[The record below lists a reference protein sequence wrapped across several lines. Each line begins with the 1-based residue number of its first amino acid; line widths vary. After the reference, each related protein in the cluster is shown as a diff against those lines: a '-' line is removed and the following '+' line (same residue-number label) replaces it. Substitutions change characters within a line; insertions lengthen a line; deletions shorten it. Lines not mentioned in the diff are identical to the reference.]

1 MRIPQKM
8 TFSEAEQESGQQFG
22 RDPCSLTNM
31 RQNIAFLKEKNVYVG
46 ESVLITWL
54 GIYRV
59 QPAIYKRNDE
69 CTKVLNQKMFQQQMR
84 M

>member
-31 RQNIAFLKEKNVYVG
+31 RQNIAFLKKKKCICWRKCADYMAWH
-46 ESVLITWL
+46 I
-54 GIYRV
+54 
-59 QPAIYKRNDE
+59 
-69 CTKVLNQKMFQQQMR
+69 
-84 M
+84 